1 MWRKVSFL
9 WYKVGTGD
17 DGHILKDRKF
27 FHKSEE
33 IFGGK
38 WTTAEVDSFAA
49 LSFVDIKM
57 RIQDESLWL

>member
-1 MWRKVSFL
+1 MISWNVEKSFFCVV
-9 WYKVGTGD
+9 YKVGTGD

-27 FHKSEE
+27 LQKKSEE

-38 WTTAEVDSFAA
+38 WTTAEVVSFAA

-57 RIQDESLWL
+57 RI